1 MAAHAGL
8 DTHALALRLD
18 TLTPPPEDT
27 DEDNDGQ
34 DIKHEANL
42 SMDVREAD
50 ALLMSLGIRE
60 FQFRRL
66 RAWQRSMRAAS
77 YTAFKRYM
85 IDITMRRKRCLCTW
99 TFESIYKHLPRIY

>member
-1 MAAHAGL
+1 MAALSRL

-18 TLTPPPEDT
+18 ILTPPPEDT

-34 DIKHEANL
+34 DTKHEANL
-42 SMDVREAD
+42 SMDVLEAD
-50 ALLMSLGIRE
+50 ALLMSLRIPE
-60 FQFRRL
+60 FQSRRL

-85 IDITMRRKRCLCTW
+85 IDITKRRK
-99 TFESIYKHLPRIY
+99 